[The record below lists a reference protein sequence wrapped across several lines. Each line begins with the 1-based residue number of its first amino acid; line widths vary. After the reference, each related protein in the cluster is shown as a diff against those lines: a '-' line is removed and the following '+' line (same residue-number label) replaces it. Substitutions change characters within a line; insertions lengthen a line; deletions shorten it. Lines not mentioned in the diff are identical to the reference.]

1 MSYKLYPTEEFKKNA
16 KKIKG
21 KYPDFKNDLY
31 LFAKKL
37 KKNPL
42 SFPSIDPLGDG
53 LFKCRIDIT
62 GKPAGK
68 SFGARIIY
76 LIISAD
82 NEVWIMTCFD
92 KSDKKDLTSK
102 ELSSLRAKA
111 KAAQNVHPG
120 SERDEVLKSIHRK
133 KRKRK

>member
-16 KKIKG
+16 RKIKG

-42 SFPSIDPLGDG
+42 SFPSLDPLGDG

-68 SFGARIIY
+68 SFGARVIY
-76 LIISAD
+76 LIISSD
-82 NEVWIMTCFD
+82 N
-92 KSDKKDLTSK
+92 
-102 ELSSLRAKA
+102 
-111 KAAQNVHPG
+111 
-120 SERDEVLKSIHRK
+120 
-133 KRKRK
+133 

>member
-1 MSYKLYPTEEFKKNA
+1 MSFKIYPTVEFKKNA
-16 KKIKG
+16 KKIKDI
-21 KYPDFKNDLY
+21 YPDFRNDLFA
-31 LFAKKL
+31 FAKKL

-76 LIISAD
+76 LIITAD
-82 NEVWIMTCFD
+82 SEVWLMTCYD
-92 KSDKKDLTSK
+92 KSNKKDLSPQ
-102 ELSSLRAKA
+102 ELALLRLKA
-111 KAAQNVHPG
+111 KAAQKARPG
-120 SERDEVLKSIHRK
+120 SVRETLLQSIY
-133 KRKRK
+133 RKRGKK